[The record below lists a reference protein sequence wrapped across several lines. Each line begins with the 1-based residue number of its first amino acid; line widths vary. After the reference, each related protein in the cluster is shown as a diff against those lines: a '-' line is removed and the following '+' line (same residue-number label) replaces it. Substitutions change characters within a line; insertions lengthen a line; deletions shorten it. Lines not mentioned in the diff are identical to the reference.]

1 MKTLMLLTLLT
12 SCDLKIMDTK
22 NYIVLSEGVEIRC
35 NFHEENNEY
44 SDCVS
49 SRGLKLEKVK
59 VISGFVATIPNG
71 K

>member
-1 MKTLMLLTLLT
+1 MKIVMMLALLT
-12 SCDLKIMDTK
+12 SCAKIMDTK